1 MSKIQ
6 NELPNEKVSEVNLD
20 ILTDLVESQLGNVVG
35 GGYSQYA
42 AHHLKDAQ
50 MDDQIGV

>member
-1 MSKIQ
+1 MAKLQ
-6 NELPNEKVSEVNLD
+6 NELNTAQASEVNLD

-42 AHHLKDAQ
+42 AVHAKDS
-50 MDDQIGV
+50 DQQN